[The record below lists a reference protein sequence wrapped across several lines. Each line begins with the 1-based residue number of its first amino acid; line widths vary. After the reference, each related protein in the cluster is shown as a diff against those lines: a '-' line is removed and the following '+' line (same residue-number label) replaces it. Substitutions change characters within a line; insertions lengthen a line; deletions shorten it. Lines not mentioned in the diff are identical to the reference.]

1 MKVLAKRYSA
11 DQKGLTLVEILI
23 ALLISAF
30 LLAGMI
36 AVFLNIKQ
44 TYRVQDNLARMQ
56 ESGSLA
62 LELMGRDIRMLG
74 YWGCL
79 KANTGDLYGD
89 ATQLILKAAYA
100 VDPPIYSCGDTVNK
114 SASYYVDKT
123 SSVSYS
129 IVNNVLRRNTN
140 NLNNDI
146 VEGIEAMTFLYGVD
160 TDVNS
165 SPNVYLPY
173 NAVVD
178 FEKVVSIQVQL
189 LVSSLDDNLVFKA
202 AAFTFNGLTK
212 TDRRIRRVYM
222 ATYMLRNRHT

>member
-89 ATQLILKAAYA
+89 ATQLILK
-100 VDPPIYSCGDTVNK
+100 
-114 SASYYVDKT
+114 
-123 SSVSYS
+123 
-129 IVNNVLRRNTN
+129 
-140 NLNNDI
+140 
-146 VEGIEAMTFLYGVD
+146 GI
-160 TDVNS
+160 
-165 SPNVYLPY
+165 
-173 NAVVD
+173 
-178 FEKVVSIQVQL
+178 
-189 LVSSLDDNLVFKA
+189 
-202 AAFTFNGLTK
+202 
-212 TDRRIRRVYM
+212 
-222 ATYMLRNRHT
+222 

>member
-1 MKVLAKRYSA
+1 MLELVKRG
-11 DQKGLTLVEILI
+11 DGEQKGLTLVEILI

-36 AVFLNIKQ
+36 AVFINIKQ
-44 TYRVQDNLARMQ
+44 TYRVQENLARMQ

-79 KANTGDLYGD
+79 KASTGDLYGD

-100 VDPPIYSCGDTVNK
+100 VDPPIVSCGDTVNK

-123 SSVSYS
+123 SRVIYS
-129 IVNNVLRRNTN
+129 IVNNVLRRHTN
-140 NLNNDI
+140 NLNNDV

-160 TDVNS
+160 TDADS
-165 SPNVYLPY
+165 SPNVYLPSG
-173 NAVVD
+173 AGVD
-178 FEKVVSIQVQL
+178 FEKVVSIQVQI

-202 AAFTFNGLTK
+202 VPFTFNGLTK
-212 TDRRIRRVYM
+212 TDRRIRRVYT
-222 ATYMLRNRHT
+222 ATYMLRNRHS